1 MNFGDAI
8 KSVFN
13 NYATFSGRA
22 RRSEYWYFYLFNLL
36 VSMGIGLIPIINL
49 FGGLWALAVLIPT
62 LAVTVR
68 RFHDIGKSG
77 WWFLVMMIPGILF
90 FGVFLYFCVKLALDA
105 QAMGIDIEN
114 LEDYETIL
122 DLMRAQSTSLI
133 LMGVLLIVSMAVF
146 VWQIVWLVTDSEPGE
161 NQYGPNPKEVASSA
175 PFSANGNITNDDFN
189 V

>member
-13 NYATFSGRA
+13 KYATFSGRA

-36 VSMGIGLIPIINL
+36 VSMGISMIPFVNL
-49 FGGLWALAVLIPT
+49 LGGLWALAVLIPM

-68 RFHDIGKSG
+68 RFHDIGKNG
-77 WWFLVMMIPGILF
+77 WWLLVMMIPGILF
-90 FGVFLYFCVKLALDA
+90 FGVFLYFCVRFVMDA

-114 LEDYETIL
+114 LEDYEVIM
-122 DLMRAQSTSLI
+122 DLIKAQSTTLM
-133 LMGVLLIVSMAVF
+133 LMGILLIVSMAVF
-146 VWQIVWLVTDSEPGE
+146 VWQIIWLVTDSEPDVNE
-161 NQYGPNPKEVASSA
+161 YGPNPKEEIPST
-175 PFSANGNITNDDFN
+175 PFTANGDITNDDFN